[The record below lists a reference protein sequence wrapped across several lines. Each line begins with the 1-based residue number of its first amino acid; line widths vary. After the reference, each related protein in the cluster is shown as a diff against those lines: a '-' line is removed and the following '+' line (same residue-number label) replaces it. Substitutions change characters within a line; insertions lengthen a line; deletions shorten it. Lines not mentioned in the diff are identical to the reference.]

1 MSNYT
6 IITAED
12 AENVFAEK
20 GWPGAMRYL
29 TKNLG
34 NTQVAITH
42 RIMPQHAGGKGGY
55 GHKHKTQEEIVYV
68 IRGEL
73 EIKLDDKIEI
83 VKAGQA
89 IRIAPEVIRSLWNEQ
104 PEEAE
109 ILIISTKTDNVS
121 DDTEIVKDFWP
132 ADS

>member
-6 IITAED
+6 VVSV
-12 AENVFAEK
+12 ENIENAFEAR
-20 GWPGAMRYL
+20 GWPGAMRFL
-29 TKNLG
+29 TKDLG
-34 NTQVAITH
+34 NEQVAITH
-42 RIMPQHAGGKGGY
+42 RTMPQHAGGKGGY

-89 IRIAPEVIRSLWNEQ
+89 IRIAPEVVRSLWNEK

-109 ILIISTKTDNVS
+109 ILIISTKAINVD

-132 ADS
+132 V

>member
-6 IITAED
+6 VVNVEEV
-12 AENVFAEK
+12 ENSFAAK
-20 GWPGAMRYL
+20 GWPGAMRFL
-29 TKNLG
+29 TKELG
-34 NTQVAITH
+34 SQQVAITH

-73 EIKLDDKIEI
+73 EIKLDNMIEI

-89 IRIAPEVIRSLWNEQ
+89 IRISPEVVRSIWNEQ

-109 ILIISTKTDNVS
+109 ILIISTKIDDVM

-132 ADS
+132 DKT